1 MTGAWIAMMAREPGA
16 PPSPAASSGP
26 LTDML
31 LIRRVEMGGGKAV
44 FELEVSPDI
53 LNPNGVLASPA
64 VYAMVDYSMGAATA
78 SALNAGQ
85 VCATIEIKISYFASV
100 RSGKVRA
107 ETEVIRKDRRI
118 AFLESR
124 VRDDSGKLIA
134 AATGSFFILDTANR
148 AAAPA
153 GKRPGLSR
161 SPATGKARQPRPCLS
176 CLAALRWFDSGH
188 VKGFFLG
195 ALQVV
200 VLARDDT
207 LGVKPSTRLHVCNR
221 LPSAVRVRGQ
231 VPDRMKQPRAILAVH
246 PGHRAHVLAHQ
257 RTRHLVLEV
266 RNRRRGQ
273 N

>member
-1 MTGAWIAMMAREPGA
+1 MATREEQLAQLHAMLDRTPDDRLPTVGAWIAMMAREPGA

-107 ETEVIRKDRRI
+107 ETEVIRKGRQI

-148 AAAPA
+148 AAAPRWKA
-153 GKRPGLSR
+153 PG
-161 SPATGKARQPRPCLS
+161 PFP
-176 CLAALRWFDSGH
+176 
-188 VKGFFLG
+188 
-195 ALQVV
+195 
-200 VLARDDT
+200 
-207 LGVKPSTRLHVCNR
+207 
-221 LPSAVRVRGQ
+221 LP
-231 VPDRMKQPRAILAVH
+231 
-246 PGHRAHVLAHQ
+246 
-257 RTRHLVLEV
+257 
-266 RNRRRGQ
+266 RNRKGPPAAAVSLLLSWPAMV
-273 N
+273 